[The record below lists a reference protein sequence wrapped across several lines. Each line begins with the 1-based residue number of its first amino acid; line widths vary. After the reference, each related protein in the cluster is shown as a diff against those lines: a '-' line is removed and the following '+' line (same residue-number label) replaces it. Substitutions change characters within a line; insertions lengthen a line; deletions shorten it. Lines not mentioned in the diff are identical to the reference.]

1 MKSFILDFDKFD
13 SANINGTVENADYI
27 SSSITKEISKSCKSG
42 FEISKFENISVV
54 NHNDICAKVSV
65 YKFKV
70 SDYNGDTFDQ
80 YKSSDSDYAL
90 IAAVKFYNNGNLVS
104 DMSDDL
110 NHYYCAVYPIEK
122 EGGALYQ
129 VDYKLRKA
137 INNLYEKIRDLM
149 SDPDPLIDYIKS
161 HLPEGSDVANES
173 GTCGIFMSGKVPV
186 KDYLVDVIYY
196 NGKLTSIIHHKYTM
210 TDRVYGTEFND
221 YCVEK
226 RFKSKEEID
235 SFNWDSL
242 WDDLYTHRN
251 GTVRR
256 HGSLGS

>member
-1 MKSFILDFDKFD
+1 MKSFILDCDKFD
-13 SANINGTVENADYI
+13 SANINGIVENADYI

-54 NHNDICAKVSV
+54 HHKDICAKVSV

-80 YKSSDSDYAL
+80 YKSSDSDYVLMAD
-90 IAAVKFYNNGNLVS
+90 VKFYNNGKFIS

-110 NHYYCAVYPIEK
+110 NHHYGVVYSIEN
-122 EGGALYQ
+122 ENGAFYQ

-137 INNLYEKIRDLM
+137 IDNIYEKIRDLM
-149 SDPDPLIDYIKS
+149 TDPDPMIDYIKS
-161 HLPEGSDVANES
+161 HLPEGSNVANES

-196 NGKLTSIIHHKYTM
+196 NGKLTSVIHHKYTM
-210 TDRVYGTEFND
+210 TDRVYGAEFND
-221 YCVEK
+221 YRVEK
-226 RFKSKEEID
+226 LFNSKEEID
-235 SFNWDSL
+235 SFDWNSL
-242 WDDLYTHRN
+242 WDDLYIHRN